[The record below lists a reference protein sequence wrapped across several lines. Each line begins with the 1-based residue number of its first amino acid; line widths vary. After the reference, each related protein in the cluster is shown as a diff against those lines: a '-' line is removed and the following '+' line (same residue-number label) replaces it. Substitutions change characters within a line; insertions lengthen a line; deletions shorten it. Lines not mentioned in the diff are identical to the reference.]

1 MSHDI
6 RIERR
11 PNGYETLYLNGKDI
25 AGMPQ
30 GIDAMTVLHYLRWW
44 CGLDI
49 DVRKDYLDEEGNVF
63 ASLDDGGKKGVGGA
77 LVESSRRAGGLVPE
91 GEGG

>member
-1 MSHDI
+1 MKAEI

-11 PNGYETLYLNGKDI
+11 PNGYETLHLDGKDV

-44 CGLDI
+44 RGLEI
-49 DVRKDYLDEEGNVF
+49 DVRKDYLDEGGQVI
-63 ASLDDGGKKGVGGA
+63 ASLDDGGHKGVGGA
-77 LVESSRRAGGLVPE
+77 LRGSSGRRDG
-91 GEGG
+91 